1 MSNEDLWHAFPRTLP
16 EFEKRFS
23 SEDACRDYLIQV
35 RWGGTPRCGSC
46 SSEELWLLKK
56 GLWEC
61 RRCGFQTSLLTN
73 TPFERSR
80 KPLRL
85 WFRAIWEVVT
95 RKSGVSGKD
104 LQRIL
109 GFGSYETA
117 WTWLHKIR
125 GSLVR
130 SDRDSLRGS
139 VQVDEGY
146 LGGKGEGNQRGRCRE
161 VKEVIV
167 VAAEPGGRLRLEHAP
182 DVTEGTIRSFLE
194 RNVTTDSAVTTDGS
208 SSYTAKAL
216 SKRTHEPI
224 VQTKADRESK
234 DALQHCHWAISNL
247 KRWWLGTHHGAVSDK
262 HLQAYLD
269 EFEFRHNRRKTEGV
283 GRLVARVLENLV
295 RSPARTMRE
304 IVRKTEPYSRFV
316 TQPEARG

>member
-125 GSLVR
+125 RAMVR
-130 SDRDSLRGS
+130 PGRDRLSGT
-139 VQVDEGY
+139 VEIDETFIGAP
-146 LGGKGEGNQRGRCRE
+146 EEDVHGRE
-161 VKEVIV
+161 TEDKAIVV
-167 VAAEPGGRLRLEHAP
+167 VAAEQRGRASRIRLQRIADASAESLRAFVAESVTPGAL
-182 DVTEGTIRSFLE
+182 VI
-194 RNVTTDSAVTTDGS
+194 TDGWLGYS
-208 SSYTAKAL
+208 GLESLGYQHRIKNI
-216 SKRTHEPI
+216 KRSGMPAHKLLPRVHRI
-224 VQTKADRESK
+224 AS
-234 DALQHCHWAISNL
+234 LL
-247 KRWWLGTHHGAVSDK
+247 KRWLMGTLQGGVQQR
-262 HLQAYLD
+262 HLDYYLD
-269 EFEFRHNRRKTEGV
+269 EFTFRFNRRTSRSRGLLFY
-283 GRLVARVLENLV
+283 RLMQQA
-295 RSPARTMRE
+295 ATMMPTPYQD
-304 IVRKTEPYSRFV
+304 IVRRAKSFDHNI
-316 TQPEARG
+316 